1 MAIIWSNLVAGSALR
16 AIAAAGV
23 TRSARPRMSATMI
36 SLPIPFILAKAAL
49 PAMAIEN
56 PVSFARYMA
65 ETPTNYQSAA
75 RRSGCGRRQARHD
88 ERKREDDADWY
99 REPSPQP
106 GCTCLALATAR
117 RSASGST
124 RSSFMLI
131 DAVDLKCRSV
141 PFALSARGIAR

>member
-1 MAIIWSNLVAGSALR
+1 
-16 AIAAAGV
+16 
-23 TRSARPRMSATMI
+23 MI

-75 RRSGCGRRQARHD
+75 RRSGCGRRQASHD

-141 PFALSARGIAR
+141 PFALSARGIARDVIASSGHGPAEPEREICRLGPKIAAATAF